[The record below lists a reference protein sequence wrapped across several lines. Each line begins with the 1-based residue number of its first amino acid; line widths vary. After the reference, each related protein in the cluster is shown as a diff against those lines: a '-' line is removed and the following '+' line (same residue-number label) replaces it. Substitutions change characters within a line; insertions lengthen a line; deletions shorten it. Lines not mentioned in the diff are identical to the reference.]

1 MLSIGKELTADQRL
15 PKALVSIMRSD
26 RYVAL
31 ASVLMLGDRVIDN
44 GMTNTAAT
52 DGRDEWYNSDF
63 VDTLIDAELRALIIH
78 ECKHKMYKHLTTWAW
93 VADKYGHSLTN
104 QAMDYVI
111 NLEIVDENPD
121 DFCKLPACAL
131 LDVKYRGMTTA
142 QVAKA
147 LHQDQHQQ
155 PKPEGGNGGSGTP
168 DNTPPEEGQS
178 AGGNKSGGMDDH
190 DWDGAKEMT
199 QAEQA
204 DLAKEIDEAMRQGA
218 LAAAKMGKGGNTD
231 FGDLLKPQVDWREA
245 LREFIT
251 STCAGSDYQSWR
263 QPHRKYL
270 GHEMYMPIGISEQV
284 EELVL
289 AIDTSGSIG
298 RQTLTKFMSEVKSVC
313 DVVMPDRVRILYWG
327 STVVADEVYEV
338 QDIPNIV
345 KSTKPVGG
353 GGTDAV
359 CVPDYMRANNIKP
372 QATVMLTDGHVW
384 GGWGTWDCPLLWCV
398 IDNKQAA
405 PDVGKV
411 LHINGGDV

>member
-78 ECKHKMYKHLTTWAW
+78 ECKHKMYKHLITWAW
-93 VADKYGHSLTN
+93 VADKYGHDLTN

-142 QVAKA
+142 QVANA
-147 LHQDQHQQ
+147 LHQDQKQQ
-155 PKPEGGNGGSGTP
+155 KKDGNSNPTGSGTP
-168 DNTPPEEGQS
+168 D
-178 AGGNKSGGMDDH
+178 NKSGGMDDH

-218 LAAAKMGKGGNTD
+218 LAASKMGKGGNTD

-270 GHEMYMPIGISEQV
+270 GHEMYMPIGISERV

-298 RQTLTKFMSEVKSVC
+298 RRVLTKFMSEVKSVC
-313 DVVMPDRVRILYWG
+313 DVVKPDRVRILYWG
-327 STVVADEVYEV
+327 STVVADEVYEAH
-338 QDIPNIV
+338 DIPNIV

-353 GGTDAV
+353 GGTDAT
-359 CVPDYMRANNIKP
+359 CVPDYMRANKIKP

-384 GGWGTWDCPLLWCV
+384 GSWGTWDCPLLWCV
-398 IDNKQAA
+398 IDNKSAT